1 VKNAQNTRR
10 FVASSVL
17 VELSDVRRRQD
28 LMACFLD
35 VPNQR
40 AGGTRAARRESY
52 RQQGRRAVRVS
63 DMEGDQQ
70 DSCLL
75 WMAREHEI
83 RETMYV

>member
-1 VKNAQNTRR
+1 MKNAQNTRR

-40 AGGTRAARRESY
+40 AGLTRARRSF

-75 WMAREHEI
+75 WMAVEHEI